1 MIKRNEWLHS
11 IKKKYDWID
20 TMHDKRLKIQTVESN
35 LKRRKNI
42 KKKKEFA
49 DNVSVFILN

>member
-11 IKKKYDWID
+11 IKKKWID
-20 TMHDKRLKIQTVESN
+20 SMHDKRLNIQTVESN